1 MRGVI
6 QRPIV
11 YDCLMRPLEGRAYG
25 RRRPQLFGRLTG
37 AILEIGVGTGRN
49 LDAYGP
55 QAHVTACDIEPQLV
69 ATARSRAPQQHLP
82 VLVADAHCLPF
93 HSAHFR
99 YVTAA
104 LVFCSLPHPALALR
118 EIARVL
124 RPDGRLVQLEH
135 TTTDHPSA
143 DALLDLLAPAWK
155 MVTGGCRLNRD
166 TAALLTALDWHVV
179 RHERYAGGL
188 VRLIEA
194 LPPGSTAAVRH
205 LS

>member
-1 MRGVI
+1 V
-6 QRPIV
+6 
-11 YDCLMRPLEGRAYG
+11 ATT
-25 RRRPQLFGRLTG
+25 RRRAT
-37 AILEIGVGTGRN
+37 
-49 LDAYGP
+49 
-55 QAHVTACDIEPQLV
+55 QA
-69 ATARSRAPQQHLP
+69 HLP
-82 VLVADAHCLPF
+82 VLVADAQGLPF
-93 HSAHFR
+93 RPAHFR

-104 LVFCSLPHPALALR
+104 LVFCSLPHPVLALR

-135 TTTDHPSA
+135 TTTEHPIT

-166 TAALLTALDWHVV
+166 TSALLTALGWHVV

-194 LPPGSTAAVRH
+194 LPPGSTLAARH
-205 LS
+205 RS